1 MTELNGVM
9 SRLSKSFHKYV
20 DAWIDLKAAQKKM
33 KLGEMDS
40 GEFFD
45 IDWHFDETQREF
57 LKHLYKIK

>member
-57 LKHLYKIK
+57 